1 MNAQQFYL
9 YIENP
14 EKLGIHEE
22 VQIRGVLK
30 EYPYFQSAHIL
41 LAKCLKNMDN
51 YTFEKQLR
59 TASIFASNRAVL
71 YQLLKSK
78 KVSSKSTPVEI
89 QELKGEQKTE
99 EQNFEAIEQAHYT
112 TIEEPVIIT
121 QKESKGLVTPIESVV
136 VEQKIDDLENET
148 NEQVHSISIEEPVLL
163 PKIVQVEEVLSI
175 ENSQMVSPIII
186 EEKLIETNI
195 EEPDTQVS
203 INQEALE
210 QPKIEQQANQP
221 IQSKAE
227 EDHLLN
233 RREEIANQYREF
245 LRKKE
250 LSLNAPIVQNKKEIE
265 IEKVVETE
273 KPKVETKIEPIELIV
288 SPSHIEPEIALPQ
301 PEKVVDHLPQPQST
315 EHSFSEWLKL
325 NQFNLSV
332 KQVNLPEQ
340 TISNQIIEDNEMPS
354 KPDTIDVDNILDR
367 FINSNPTISRP
378 KAEFF
383 NPVKAAQK
391 SLEDNND
398 LITETL
404 AGMYEKQGNFNKAI
418 SMYEKLSL
426 KYPEKS
432 LIFAARIQEIKNK
445 IN

>member
-59 TASIFASNRAVL
+59 TASVFASNRAVL

-78 KVSSKSTPVEI
+78 KVSSTATPVKI
-89 QELKGEQKTE
+89 QELKVEQKTE
-99 EQNFEAIEQAHYT
+99 EQKIDVLEQAHNMT
-112 TIEEPVIIT
+112 VEEPVIIT
-121 QKESKGLVTPIESVV
+121 QKKEPVEVAKPIEAVNV
-136 VEQKIDDLENET
+136 
-148 NEQVHSISIEEPVLL
+148 
-163 PKIVQVEEVLSI
+163 
-175 ENSQMVSPIII
+175 
-186 EEKLIETNI
+186 
-195 EEPDTQVS
+195 
-203 INQEALE
+203 E
-210 QPKIEQQANQP
+210 QPKAPVEIELKLEVEPVEQVTLTHETPTQINVEANPVNKNQTTDEVDP
-221 IQSKAE
+221 
-227 EDHLLN
+227 LLN

-250 LSLNAPIVQNKKEIE
+250 LSLNALIVQNKKEIE
-265 IEKVVETE
+265 IEKIVETE
-273 KPKVETKIEPIELIV
+273 KPKEENKIEPIEIIV
-288 SPSHIEPEIALPQ
+288 SHSHIEPEIAIPQ
-301 PEKVVDHLPQPQST
+301 PEKVIDHLPQPQST

-325 NQFNLSV
+325 NQFNLSA
-332 KQVNLPEQ
+332 KQVDLPEPIISVQ
-340 TISNQIIEDNEMPS
+340 TIVENENPS
-354 KPDTIDVDNILDR
+354 KPDAIDVDNILDR

-391 SLEDNND
+391 SLEDNDD

>member
-59 TASIFASNRAVL
+59 TASVFASNRAVL

-78 KVSSKSTPVEI
+78 KVSSTTTPVKI
-89 QELKGEQKTE
+89 QELKVEQKTD
-99 EQNFEAIEQAHYT
+99 EQKIEVLEQAHNIT
-112 TIEEPVIIT
+112 VEEPVIIT
-121 QKESKGLVTPIESVV
+121 QKEPEEVAKPIE
-136 VEQKIDDLENET
+136 
-148 NEQVHSISIEEPVLL
+148 
-163 PKIVQVEEVLSI
+163 IVNV
-175 ENSQMVSPIII
+175 
-186 EEKLIETNI
+186 
-195 EEPDTQVS
+195 
-203 INQEALE
+203 E
-210 QPKIEQQANQP
+210 QPKAPVEIELKPEVEPVEQVTLTHETPTQINVEANPVNKNQTTDEVDP
-221 IQSKAE
+221 
-227 EDHLLN
+227 LLN

-265 IEKVVETE
+265 IEKIIETE
-273 KPKVETKIEPIELIV
+273 KPKEENKIEPTEIIV
-288 SPSHIEPEIALPQ
+288 SHSHIEPDLAIPQ
-301 PEKVVDHLPQPQST
+301 PEKVIDHLPQPQST

-325 NQFNLSV
+325 NQFNLSA
-332 KQVNLPEQ
+332 KQVDLPEPTISEQ
-340 TISNQIIEDNEMPS
+340 TIVENENPS
-354 KPDTIDVDNILDR
+354 KPVAIDVDNILDR

-391 SLEDNND
+391 SLEDNDD